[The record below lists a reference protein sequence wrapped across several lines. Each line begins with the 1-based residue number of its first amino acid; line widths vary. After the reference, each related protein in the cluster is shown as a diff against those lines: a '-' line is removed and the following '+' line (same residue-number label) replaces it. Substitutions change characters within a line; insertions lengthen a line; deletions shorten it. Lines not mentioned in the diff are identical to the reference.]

1 MQSKSNF
8 INSHNEWDKLRE
20 VIVGTAEGTMPTLTW
35 NKPGEVPKDVKDK
48 AYSLAKEAAPKWF
61 YDEVSEY
68 IKDLSDT
75 LKDFGVKVLRPEVF
89 YFSKM

>member
-1 MQSKSNF
+1 MQSKPNL

-48 AYSLAKEAAPKWF
+48 AFAITPVPGGVGPMTIAMVLQNTL
-61 YDEVSEY
+61 
-68 IKDLSDT
+68 DLYKAQLYRDDSFH
-75 LKDFGVKVLRPEVF
+75 LI
-89 YFSKM
+89 